1 MKVLENGPNRL
12 VLRQWPLRAG
22 LLLGGVTLFP
32 MLWGWA
38 LWNAGEPKGGA
49 ILFGIGVI
57 LLVGCFGTFVK
68 VLRVTLDRQ
77 RDVVEVVETGI
88 FGSRRTAHVL
98 HDLHGATLQS
108 KLIKPIHD
116 KDDTAAQRRRR
127 KDTRVW
133 RVALVHRNGHQVPL
147 TEMYGDESVGTKA
160 AAAINGWFGRPVKG

>member
-1 MKVLENGPNRL
+1 MKPVENTPDRL
-12 VLRQWPLRAG
+12 VLRQWPVRAG
-22 LLLGGVTLFP
+22 LALGGVTLFP

-68 VLRVTLDRQ
+68 VLRVTLDRK

-108 KLIKPIHD
+108 KLMKRIRE
-116 KDDTAAQRRRR
+116 KDDTAAQRRRK

-147 TEMYGDESVGTKA
+147 TEIYGSEASVTEA
-160 AAAINGWFGRPVKG
+160 AAAINGWFGRPVTG